1 MSDPTANPYEEPGAD
16 RLLRLD
22 NSERARLGETM
33 RILLERGSILGGEGP
48 QNDLY
53 HWAYANRPWVEEMS
67 ALFDLQLYWEN
78 ESRLV
83 QAVPRSNS
91 FLLRLRLDATLVLL
105 TLWYEFDTAVRDRGE
120 TPPISLTAEELNASL
135 ETKFTPLRRAIP
147 AHGRLVE
154 ILRLAQRKNLVR
166 FAAATEPARMRIEI
180 LPTIKRV
187 IPFQSLEDWTRH
199 ADRFLAS
206 AESDPGGAV
215 AGLSEPELAP
225 KTGFDEPGYNEP
237 TAEVTLDDSDAED

>member
-1 MSDPTANPYEEPGAD
+1 MSDPATNPNEEAGAD

-135 ETKFTPLRRAIP
+135 ETKFKPLRRAIP

-187 IPFQSLEDWTRH
+187 IPFQSMEDWTRH

-206 AESDPGGAV
+206 AESAEGE
-215 AGLSEPELAP
+215 SNQE
-225 KTGFDEPGYNEP
+225 T

>member
-1 MSDPTANPYEEPGAD
+1 MGEETVAD
-16 RLLRLD
+16 RLLRID
-22 NSERARLGETM
+22 DSERNRLGEVM
-33 RILLERGSILGGEGP
+33 RILLDRGSILGGEGP

-53 HWAYANRPWVEEMS
+53 HWAYANRPWIEEMS

-83 QAVPRSNS
+83 QAVPRSGG

-120 TPPISLTAEELNASL
+120 TPPVALTAEELNASL
-135 ETKFTPLRRAIP
+135 ETKFKPLRRAIP

-166 FAAATEPARMRIEI
+166 FSAATEPARTRIEI

-187 IPFQSLEDWTRH
+187 IPFQSLDDWTRH

-206 AESDPGGAV
+206 AEGAEAGPG
-215 AGLSEPELAP
+215 
-225 KTGFDEPGYNEP
+225 NEP
-237 TAEVTLDDSDAED
+237 LAEVALDDSGDAED